1 MVQSGKIKA
10 VLFDFDMTLV
20 DSSYAIHHCTNML
33 AAHLG
38 FREISYSEVL
48 GAIGMTIEDSWRS
61 FWGDFRQEWVDYYRA
76 NFRGEEQS
84 RLRLFPNSIDTL
96 KILRENGCMVGVVS
110 NRRFAKLPVEHLGL
124 TSMLDVVVG
133 LEDVE
138 RAKPNPDSLLKGF
151 ASVGVSP
158 SDGIYVGDTDIDMK
172 TSIAAGTRGV
182 GMTTGNFTEAGL
194 KAAGAW
200 RVLSDLSEIPLLTD

>member
-20 DSSYAIHHCTNML
+20 DSSYAIHHCTNKL
-33 AAHLG
+33 AEHLG
-38 FREISYSEVL
+38 FKEISYAQVL
-48 GAIGMTIEDSWRS
+48 TAIGMTIEDSWMS
-61 FWGDFRQEWVDYYRA
+61 FWGEFKPEWVDYYRA

-84 RLRLFPNSIDTL
+84 RLRLFPNSVDTL
-96 KILRENGCMVGVVS
+96 KKLRDMGCKVGVVS
-110 NRRFAKLPVEHLGL
+110 NRRFAKLPAEHLGL
-124 TSMLDVVVG
+124 TSMLDVIVG

-138 RAKPNPDSLLKGF
+138 RAKPHPDPLLKGF

-158 SDGIYVGDTDIDMK
+158 SEGIYVGDTDIDMK

-182 GMTTGNFTEAGL
+182 GMTTGNFTKDGL